1 MDGNSP
7 VTPLSKASP
16 FIARRFLH
24 SFVPSVIVLGN
35 WGLFLTGL
43 WEIPVKNNQNQTK
56 KMMPAIAPTRVLHL
70 IKDPNF
76 SDASLCSL
84 HPSSLINMEAW
95 VAKHSPWPSHVLS
108 NGFSSLG
115 WNVRMT
121 EWNADEG
128 LVRSTPSVLSYS
140 VLAVTILCSHKH
152 SEHDLCLC
160 LLTNK

>member
-1 MDGNSP
+1 M
-7 VTPLSKASP
+7 L
-16 FIARRFLH
+16 
-24 SFVPSVIVLGN
+24 
-35 WGLFLTGL
+35 
-43 WEIPVKNNQNQTK
+43 
-56 KMMPAIAPTRVLHL
+56 PAIAPTRVLHL

-95 VAKHSPWPSHVLS
+95 IAKHSLWPSHVLS

-115 WNVRMT
+115 WNVGMT

-128 LVRSTPSVLSYS
+128 LVQSAPSVLSYS

-152 SEHDLCLC
+152 FEHDLCLC